1 MRTATCSNLQSEI
14 SNTIL
19 FNSSITFLLLSSLQ
33 IKKTEIK
40 EELKDLS
47 VKGWVKIDMKSLVF
61 FPSYYNLLTDLE
73 IRHWFQMRENGS
85 TIRNQNPIIIR

>member
-61 FPSYYNLLTDLE
+61 FLV
-73 IRHWFQMRENGS
+73 
-85 TIRNQNPIIIR
+85 IITY

>member
-1 MRTATCSNLQSEI
+1 MRTATCGNLQSEI

-61 FPSYYNLLTDLE
+61 FLV
-73 IRHWFQMRENGS
+73 
-85 TIRNQNPIIIR
+85 IITY